1 MRRCLHSAY
10 GLITEVTG
18 ARHRQAERFL
28 RTCASA
34 HAERYPRADDSDGT
48 EPSFYA
54 RASALLSA
62 ACLRGLGDELRSRR
76 PASSPLS
83 PAPPSVGAPR
93 PIPSVRFGP
102 RPTSGPACP
111 KPAAYLHPV

>member
-1 MRRCLHSAY
+1 MIADGEYSRALAAGTSVNL
-10 GLITEVTG
+10 LITEVTG

-34 HAERYPRADDSDGT
+34 HAERYPRADDADGA

-62 ACLRGLGDELRSRR
+62 ACLRGLGDELRSRVLSSVSRASLRRR
-76 PASSPLS
+76 PPADPVRPLR
-83 PAPPSVGAPR
+83 PSAHKR
-93 PIPSVRFGP
+93 ARLS
-102 RPTSGPACP
+102 
-111 KPAAYLHPV
+111 

>member
-1 MRRCLHSAY
+1 MIYRYGRPRRTQVRLHVNL
-10 GLITEVTG
+10 LITEVTG

-34 HAERYPRADDSDGT
+34 HAERYTRADDSDGA

-62 ACLRGLGDELRSRR
+62 ACLRGLGDEHRS
-76 PASSPLS
+76 
-83 PAPPSVGAPR
+83 G
-93 PIPSVRFGP
+93 
-102 RPTSGPACP
+102 
-111 KPAAYLHPV
+111 